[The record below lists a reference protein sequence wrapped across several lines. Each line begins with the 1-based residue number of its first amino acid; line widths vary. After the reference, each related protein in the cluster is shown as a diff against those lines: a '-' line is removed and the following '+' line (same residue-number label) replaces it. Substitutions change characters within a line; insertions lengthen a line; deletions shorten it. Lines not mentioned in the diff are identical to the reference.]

1 MAYSVLVEER
11 GDAPVVVVAGDADLM
26 AADDLD
32 SAIDGARV
40 GHDRL
45 VIDLD
50 GVTLMDSRTIGVLV
64 TWAQRLS
71 AEGASMPIVCSEEN
85 VLRLFRTMG
94 LDREFEFFPTRD
106 EAFG

>member
-1 MAYSVLVEER
+1 
-11 GDAPVVVVAGDADLM
+11 M

-32 SAIDGARV
+32 SAIGEARA
-40 GHDRL
+40 GRDR
-45 VIDLD
+45 VVVDLD

-71 AEGASMPIVCSEEN
+71 VEGASMPIVCSEEN

-94 LDREFEFFPTRD
+94 LDRELEFFPSRD
-106 EAFG
+106 AVFG